1 MFSIISSSSE
11 IFIIR
16 TVVIT
21 KLLVS
26 GFLFST
32 SLISV
37 FKTVVIPKPLVSG
50 IFFLNISN
58 FSLQICLSEFYWF
71 MWSKVAAKV
80 AMSFL
85 VANSDVSM
93 SVAKSDSLLVS

>member
-1 MFSIISSSSE
+1 MFSIISSYSE

-16 TVVIT
+16 IVVIN

-37 FKTVVIPKPLVSG
+37 FKTVVLPKPLVSG
-50 IFFLNISN
+50 IFF
-58 FSLQICLSEFYWF
+58 
-71 MWSKVAAKV
+71 
-80 AMSFL
+80 
-85 VANSDVSM
+85 
-93 SVAKSDSLLVS
+93 